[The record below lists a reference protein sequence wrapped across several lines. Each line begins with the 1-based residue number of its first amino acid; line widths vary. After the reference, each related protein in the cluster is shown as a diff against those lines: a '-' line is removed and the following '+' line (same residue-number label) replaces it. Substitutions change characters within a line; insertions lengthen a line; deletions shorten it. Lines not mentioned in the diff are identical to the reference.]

1 MRNCFSGMFAGGCLL
16 ALAIGGQLFLFH
28 NSVANAQV
36 AETSML
42 NSSGD
47 FNTAIIQ
54 GNRGFYGNNHWVV
67 APQLDTGD
75 LNCRRT
81 PGGSVRSRI
90 AQGAIITSRFTGP
103 VQLDGGLRPNR
114 AADAIVSYQGKP
126 WLRITGTES
135 NLIYQPAGSSRE
147 NYLGECYVRAN
158 SKYIIPINNEAELSP
173 PSAQR

>member
-1 MRNCFSGMFAGGCLL
+1 MLNRFSWMFVGGCLL
-16 ALAIGGQLFLFH
+16 VLTIGSQLFLSQ
-28 NSVANAQV
+28 NSVASAQI

-67 APQLDTGD
+67 APQPDTGY

-81 PGGSVRSRI
+81 PEGSVRSRI
-90 AQGAIITSRFTGP
+90 SEGAIIDSRFTGP
-103 VQLDGGLRPNR
+103 IQLDNGLRPNR

-126 WLRITGTES
+126 WLRITGTAE
-135 NLIYQPAGSSRE
+135 NDLIFPPGGRDSD
-147 NYLGECYVRAN
+147 YLGECYVRAN
-158 SKYIIPINNEAELSP
+158 SQYIIPISNDAQLNP
-173 PSAQR
+173 PSVQR

>member
-1 MRNCFSGMFAGGCLL
+1 MRNRFSWMFIIGCLL
-16 ALAIGGQLFLFH
+16 ALTIGGQLFLSQ
-28 NSVANAQV
+28 NSVANAQI

-47 FNTAIIQ
+47 FTTAIVQ
-54 GNRGFYGNNHWVV
+54 GNRGFYGNDHWVV

-81 PGGSVRSRI
+81 PSGSVRSRI
-90 AQGAIITSRFTGP
+90 AQGAIIDSRFTGP
-103 VQLDGGLRPNR
+103 VQLDGGLRPNK

-135 NLIYQPAGSSRE
+135 GLIFPPAGGS
-147 NYLGECYVRAN
+147 NDYLGECYVRAN
-158 SKYIIPINNEAELSP
+158 SKYIIPISNDARLSP
-173 PSAQR
+173 PSGQR